1 MNRLRVLRVLA
12 GTVWIEAVRRREIY
26 VLVLLCGGLIAAAGS
41 LDFFGLA
48 GLAKFYRET
57 SLKLMDGATA
67 VAVLLLATRQ
77 LPREFERRTIYPL
90 LARPVGRCAFL
101 LGKGLGV
108 LAAAAFCYGL
118 FMALFLAGSWW
129 LGGEIHAALFLQHV
143 YLQMLRAA
151 VLAAAGFML
160 SLALSHDAALVVGRL
175 LYFASGVLGSAA
187 LAFYDLAS
195 PSGRFL
201 LRLLNYGLPQFAL
214 FDLSE
219 KAVHAEIWP
228 PLGAGVI
235 LALTVYALAYVA
247 AYGSAAY
254 VMFRRRAL

>member
-1 MNRLRVLRVLA
+1 MNRLRALRVLA

-26 VLVLLCGGLIAAAGS
+26 ALVLLCGGLIAAAGS
-41 LDFFGLA
+41 MDFFGLG
-48 GLAKFYRET
+48 GLVKFYRET

-90 LARPVGRCAFL
+90 LARPVGRWTFL

-108 LAAAAFCYGL
+108 WGAGAFCYGL
-118 FMALFLAGSWW
+118 FMVLYLGGTWW
-129 LGGEIHAALFLQHV
+129 LGGEVHGALFLQHV

-151 VLAAAGFML
+151 VLTAAGFLL
-160 SLALSHDAALVVGRL
+160 SLLMSHDAALAVGLL

-187 LAFYDLAS
+187 LLFYELTNAA
-195 PSGRFL
+195 GRAL
-201 LRLLNYGLPQFAL
+201 LMLLNYALPQFVL

-228 PLGAGVI
+228 PLSAGVV
-235 LALTVYALAYVA
+235 LALTGYALAYVA

-254 VMFRRRAL
+254 VLFRRRAL